1 MKNHLLLLLSI
12 FIATTVSAEQ
22 VRVGEFLKS
31 CKPFTEA
38 QISTATGPQLVAN
51 FKCRAYLDGVTDGLV
66 VAISVGSGKKLFCLP
81 NEGLTLNGSYQM
93 IEAFIKSKN
102 IKNEEPLRSV
112 VSAAYINYFPC
123 KIQPNEE

>member
-1 MKNHLLLLLSI
+1 MKNFLFLVLSL
-12 FIATTVSAEQ
+12 FIASTASAEQ
-22 VRVGEFLKS
+22 VTVGEFLKY
-31 CKPFTEA
+31 CKPLTEA
-38 QISTATGPQLVAN
+38 QISTATAPDLVAN

-81 NEGLTLNGSYQM
+81 NEGLTIDGSYKM

-102 IKNEEPLRSV
+102 IKNEESLRSV

-123 KIQPNEE
+123 KFQPNG